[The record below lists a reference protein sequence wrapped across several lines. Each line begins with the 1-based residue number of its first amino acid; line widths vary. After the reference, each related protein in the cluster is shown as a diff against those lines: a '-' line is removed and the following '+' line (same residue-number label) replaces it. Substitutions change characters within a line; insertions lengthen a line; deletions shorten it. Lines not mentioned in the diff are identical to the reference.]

1 MGVNVRISVLMM
13 MVFRKVMRMIM
24 NIRMG
29 GVMLAMK
36 LVRRGIMEM
45 IKFRRRVMWL
55 VIIMGFRGRI
65 MVMVRIYIG
74 GTMMRKVGFSVRR
87 MVLNIWKGGM
97 M

>member
-24 NIRMG
+24 NIRIG

-65 MVMVRIYIG
+65 MEMVRIYIG
-74 GTMMRKVGFSVRR
+74 GTMMRKVKFSVRR

-97 M
+97 T